1 MIAVFFS
8 FLTQLVLSMVSS
20 NDSEVKYQKKS
31 YTYLALSANFF
42 GNTFVFFPNGEYLG
56 LHFRIAHSII
66 KKIMIKV

>member
-42 GNTFVFFPNGEYLG
+42 GNTFVFFLME
-56 LHFRIAHSII
+56 SI
-66 KKIMIKV
+66 

>member
-1 MIAVFFS
+1 
-8 FLTQLVLSMVSS
+8 MVSIS

-42 GNTFVFFPNGEYLG
+42 LIILSFFPNGEYLG

>member
-42 GNTFVFFPNGEYLG
+42 LVILSFF
-56 LHFRIAHSII
+56 S
-66 KKIMIKV
+66 

>member
-42 GNTFVFFPNGEYLG
+42 GNTFGFFLME
-56 LHFRIAHSII
+56 SI
-66 KKIMIKV
+66 

>member
-1 MIAVFFS
+1 MILDKCLVHRMTKIFYDCSFFS

-42 GNTFVFFPNGEYLG
+42 GNTFGFFLME
-56 LHFRIAHSII
+56 SI
-66 KKIMIKV
+66 